1 MSELNDKVIDIIVEK
16 LNCKKE
22 DVKLE
27 SSFEE
32 LGADS
37 LDAVEIIMAFEEEFS
52 IEIPDE
58 KAEKMKTIKDIVVF
72 LEENK

>member
-1 MSELNDKVIDIIVEK
+1 MSELNDKVVEIIVEK

-58 KAEKMKTIKDIVVF
+58 TAEKMKTIKDIVVF